1 MSVRNNHRAGALVG
15 KLFQWIPNRNRRV
28 AQRNLELCLPQLSQ
42 SERKRLLADHL
53 RATGIAFTE
62 LGLFWRKPKG
72 QVMAMLSDVR
82 GEEHLINALAKNKG
96 VLLAA
101 PHLGAWELLCH
112 YLATTAPTVVLY
124 REPRDPGIE
133 QVINDGRSR
142 FGAHCVRAGAHGVR
156 ELFTALRSGKI
167 VGILPDQQPK
177 RGNGEF
183 APFFGIPAFTMILLS
198 RLAQKTGAPVVFG
211 YVIRKRD
218 GGYQLNL
225 VPGDSGI
232 ASKDISASV
241 QALNQQIESLVRE
254 APEQY
259 QWGYKRFSM
268 RPDGEQRLYE

>member
-1 MSVRNNHRAGALVG
+1 MSLRFNHRAGAVIG

-28 AQRNLELCLPQLSQ
+28 AERNLALCFPQVDEK
-42 SERKRLLADHL
+42 ERARLLSSHL

-62 LGLFWRKPKG
+62 LGLFWRKPKD
-72 QVMAMLSDVR
+72 QVLSMIREVH
-82 GEEHLINALAKNKG
+82 GAEHLTTALALEKG

-133 QVINDGRSR
+133 EVINQGRSR
-142 FGAHCVRAGAHGVR
+142 FGAQCVRAGARGVR
-156 ELFTALRSGKI
+156 ELFKALRSGSI

-183 APFFGIPAFTMILLS
+183 APFFGIQAFTMVLLS

-211 YVIRKRD
+211 YVTRGED
-218 GGYQLNL
+218 GYALHL
-225 VPGDSGI
+225 VPGDPRI
-232 ASKDISASV
+232 ASDDTQESV
-241 QALNQQIESLVRE
+241 AALNEQVEALVRE

-268 RPDGEQRLYE
+268 RPEGEPRLYP